1 MTFRERLAELA
12 KKERKIKEYKSRLR
26 FKGRLVK
33 KSKTKKGNIRL
44 VVKARDDQI
53 SVVVI
58 KSHKDRF
65 ALASELKVNDAV
77 SVVAI
82 SKFRAA
88 ICTSLKRI
96 DNFDDSRQLS
106 LDSWG

>member
-1 MTFRERLAELA
+1 MTFQKRLAELV

-26 FKGRLVK
+26 FKGRLLK
-33 KSKTKKGNIRL
+33 KTKTKKGNIRL
-44 VVKARDDQI
+44 VVKNRDDQVSI
-53 SVVVI
+53 VVI
-58 KSHKDRF
+58 KSHKERF
-65 ALASELKVNDAV
+65 ALASELRVNDAV

-82 SKFRAA
+82 NKFRAA

-96 DNFDDSRQLS
+96 ENFDDSIQIS